1 MSEKKDLN
9 VRQIALFFIAF
20 LPVTKIFIMPKDA
33 SNIANEDMWLS
44 VLIALTFDFFTIF
57 ILTLVNKKHNK
68 TIYQILEDKFGVII
82 KDIILILLILV
93 LLFKAFTP
101 IYEQKNFVQNTM
113 YETSLASF
121 IFAPFFIISTYLST
135 RKFRAIGRLA
145 DLCWFFTIVGFLL
158 LISLSIENSDFLSIL
173 PIGANGLNIFK
184 ANYFIAPWF
193 CDAIY
198 FIFFLGRYNNSKNST
213 KTILLGFIISSFFTI
228 IFSIVFYAVFTFTS
242 GRELFALAE
251 ISKYSTVIN
260 SIGRFDYIGIF
271 SILISNTIS
280 ICLPL
285 FFIVDI
291 LREIFKKD
299 LTVIFSLIVSGIYLI
314 LFLFFEPYHATI
326 ITLTH
331 TIISPVIFLFFNVLP
346 LTLIFIKPKKA
357 GYKINLP
364 LTLGDKNAIYKG

>member
-1 MSEKKDLN
+1 MSEKKDLS

-44 VLIALTFDFFTIF
+44 VLFALSFDFLTIF
-57 ILTLVNKKHNK
+57 VLSKVNKKHDK
-68 TIYQILEDKFGVII
+68 TIYQILEDNFGIVI
-82 KDIILILLILV
+82 KDIILVILIFI

-113 YETSLASF
+113 YETSPTAF
-121 IFAPFFIISTYLST
+121 IFAPFFIISTYLAT
-135 RKFRAIGRLA
+135 RKLRAIGRLA
-145 DLCWFFTIVGFLL
+145 DLCWFFTLIGFLL
-158 LISLSIENSDFLSIL
+158 LISLSIENSDFLAIL
-173 PIGANGLNIFK
+173 PIGANGVNIFK

-198 FIFFLGRYNNSKNST
+198 FLFFLGRYNNSKKST
-213 KTILLGFIISSFFTI
+213 KTILLGFLVSALITL

-280 ICLPL
+280 VSFPVFI
-285 FFIVDI
+285 IVDI
-291 LREIFKKD
+291 LKEIFKKD
-299 LTVIFSLIVSGIYLI
+299 LSVIFSLIVS
-314 LFLFFEPYHATI
+314 
-326 ITLTH
+326 
-331 TIISPVIFLFFNVLP
+331 
-346 LTLIFIKPKKA
+346 
-357 GYKINLP
+357 
-364 LTLGDKNAIYKG
+364 